1 MKGII
6 GVLLL
11 ALCWLHQ
18 AEPRFIVLPASTAPE
33 KLYKEAHQADDLD
46 IVVLGENPSLE
57 KLEKSY
63 QNPKIWMTAEGDVS
77 FYAGL
82 FKQIK
87 LEDVY
92 EGRALVVLKELAGPH
107 AMGESKSTRKSG
119 YAPAKSVVKPKIE
132 NKNADLVVFSFDR
145 PLQLYAF
152 LESAEK
158 FVKGLGQIS
167 VIYRCSGDQF
177 QQGYDKVQK
186 CFKQVKFLA
195 QGKDPAKDFKP
206 LFLKATFQT
215 PSPYV
220 LFAVD
225 DIIVKNRVDLYQC
238 AELIEKTG
246 AFGVFL
252 RLGSHV
258 DYCYM
263 RDAAQKIPP
272 SWEIE
277 KGIFAWQFKQ
287 GEYDWKYPCSVDMS
301 VYKESEIEEVLNKID
316 YHNPNLLESRW
327 ALKAKYHKIGL
338 YFDEA
343 KVVNVPLN
351 IVNQSND
358 WGNRNMQSATPHE
371 LLEKL
376 QAGLK
381 IDISPFFHVKHR
393 SPHIDEK
400 VVFIPLTH
408 EKPAL

>member
-1 MKGII
+1 MSMKKMIAM
-6 GVLLL
+6 LLL
-11 ALCWLHQ
+11 ALCSLRQ
-18 AEPRFIVLPASTAPE
+18 AESRFIVLPPSTTPE
-33 KLYKEAHQADDLD
+33 KLYKEVHQAADLD
-46 IVVLGENPSLE
+46 IVVLNKNPALE

-63 QNPKIWMTAEGDVS
+63 QNPNVWMRAEEEIS

-92 EGRALVVLKELAGPH
+92 EGDMLAALKELAGSH
-107 AMGESKSTRKSG
+107 AIGKIKSRRKHA
-119 YAPAKSVVKPKIE
+119 YCPAKNVIKPKIE
-132 NKNADLVVFSFDR
+132 NKTADLVIFSFDR

-152 LESAEK
+152 LESTEK
-158 FVKGLGQIS
+158 FVKGLDQIS
-167 VIYRCSGDQF
+167 VIYRCSEEKF
-177 QQGYDKVQK
+177 QQGYDQVRER
-186 CFKQVKFLA
+186 FKQVKFLP

-206 LFLKATFQT
+206 LFLQATFKT
-215 PSPYV
+215 PSPYIV
-220 LFAVD
+220 FAVD
-225 DIIVKNRVDLYQC
+225 DIIVKNPVDLHAC

-252 RLGSHV
+252 RLGTHV

-263 RDAAQKIPP
+263 RNAVQKIPP

-287 GEYDWKYPCSVDMS
+287 GEHDWKYPCSVDMS
-301 VYKESEIEEVLNKID
+301 VYKKSEIEEVLSKID
-316 YHNPNLLESRW
+316 FHNPNLLESRW

-343 KVVNVPLN
+343 KVVNIPLN
-351 IVNQSND
+351 IVNQSNE
-358 WGNRNMQSATPHE
+358 WGNRNMQSITPHE
-371 LLEKL
+371 LLEKF

-393 SPHIDEK
+393 SPHVDEE
-400 VVFIPLTH
+400 VGFISRD
-408 EKPAL
+408 E

>member
-1 MKGII
+1 
-6 GVLLL
+6 
-11 ALCWLHQ
+11 
-18 AEPRFIVLPASTAPE
+18 
-33 KLYKEAHQADDLD
+33 
-46 IVVLGENPSLE
+46 
-57 KLEKSY
+57 
-63 QNPKIWMTAEGDVS
+63 
-77 FYAGL
+77 
-82 FKQIK
+82 
-87 LEDVY
+87 
-92 EGRALVVLKELAGPH
+92 
-107 AMGESKSTRKSG
+107 MGESKSTRKSG

-301 VYKESEIEEVLNKID
+301 VYKKSEIEEVLNKID

>member
-195 QGKDPAKDFKP
+195 QGKDPAKD
-206 LFLKATFQT
+206 
-215 PSPYV
+215 
-220 LFAVD
+220 
-225 DIIVKNRVDLYQC
+225 R
-238 AELIEKTG
+238 
-246 AFGVFL
+246 
-252 RLGSHV
+252 
-258 DYCYM
+258 
-263 RDAAQKIPP
+263 
-272 SWEIE
+272 
-277 KGIFAWQFKQ
+277 
-287 GEYDWKYPCSVDMS
+287 
-301 VYKESEIEEVLNKID
+301 
-316 YHNPNLLESRW
+316 SR
-327 ALKAKYHKIGL
+327 G
-338 YFDEA
+338 
-343 KVVNVPLN
+343 
-351 IVNQSND
+351 
-358 WGNRNMQSATPHE
+358 
-371 LLEKL
+371 
-376 QAGLK
+376 
-381 IDISPFFHVKHR
+381 
-393 SPHIDEK
+393 
-400 VVFIPLTH
+400 
-408 EKPAL
+408 